1 MDKVLNPVEVYA
13 PARSNK
19 LELNEK
25 IHFDTMELLYTH
37 ITLLVVEGSEL
48 TRIFAQLML
57 QTAMSKEQ
65 TD

>member
-1 MDKVLNPVEVYA
+1 MNKVLNPVEVYA
-13 PARSNK
+13 PERSNK
-19 LELNEK
+19 FELNEK
-25 IHFDTMELLYTH
+25 IHFDTMELMYTH

-48 TRIFAQLML
+48 TRILAQLML